1 MTAREWIDKHK
12 QLTTAASVVLIVA
25 AIAFIVYQW
34 LPERPPTKEW
44 YTTDDGK
51 TWFKDSIRKVPPF
64 QHDGKEAV
72 LAKVFECHGQQ
83 FVAYMKRYKPDG
95 KRRLEEYRAAEDAG
109 KNADETKLMGV
120 DFQAEFKRPGD
131 KEWTSSLDKRA
142 EIMYVRCPHGTKE
155 DPLIVSP

>member
-1 MTAREWIDKHK
+1 MDKHK
-12 QLTTAASVVLIVA
+12 QLTTAASVVLIVG
-25 AIAFIVYQW
+25 AIAFIIYQW

-95 KRRLEEYRAAEDAG
+95 KRRLEEYRAAEDSG
-109 KNADETKLMGV
+109 QSADETKLMGV
-120 DFQAEFKRPGD
+120 DFQAEFKRPAD
-131 KEWTSSLDKRA
+131 KEWSSSLDKRA

-155 DPLIVSP
+155 DPLIVNP